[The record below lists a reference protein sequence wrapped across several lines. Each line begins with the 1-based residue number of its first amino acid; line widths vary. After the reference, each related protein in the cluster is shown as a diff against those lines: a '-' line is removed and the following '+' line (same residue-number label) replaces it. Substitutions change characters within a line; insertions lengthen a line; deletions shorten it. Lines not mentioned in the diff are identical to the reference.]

1 MNKRGLFGFMMV
13 MMLSIFVVACSE
25 KSDDEES
32 KDNDKKVETADTN
45 EKEENAVP
53 EDEELFTVLD
63 KNLQTIQDQDID
75 GYMETIHPESPAYDS
90 TKDIMDQMTV
100 YTLDIELSKLSVEEK
115 SADEAKVS
123 YTQRSMKVDGPEY
136 QNNEVSGFHILK
148 PDNGKWKIFTSEATE
163 QVALDENGEV
173 LNTEEADMSTEVEM
187 EGEYASIITDLEM
200 PFESDKWGLANYK
213 EADGE
218 AVAEFIAMDGTDDS
232 ELSELLAVHYFEDGA
247 DLIGTEVFIDTMEK
261 NLSEMITGKLEF
273 NRGKITEEEGTFDF
287 TVKEDDVELD
297 QEEIGR
303 AFVKDGDLFVVRYTT
318 LVEKMDDKDTWIEK
332 LKEVK

>member
-1 MNKRGLFGFMMV
+1 
-13 MMLSIFVVACSE
+13 
-25 KSDDEES
+25 
-32 KDNDKKVETADTN
+32 
-45 EKEENAVP
+45 
-53 EDEELFTVLD
+53 
-63 KNLQTIQDQDID
+63 
-75 GYMETIHPESPAYDS
+75 
-90 TKDIMDQMTV
+90 
-100 YTLDIELSKLSVEEK
+100 
-115 SADEAKVS
+115 
-123 YTQRSMKVDGPEY
+123 
-136 QNNEVSGFHILK
+136 
-148 PDNGKWKIFTSEATE
+148 
-163 QVALDENGEV
+163 
-173 LNTEEADMSTEVEM
+173 
-187 EGEYASIITDLEM
+187 
-200 PFESDKWGLANYK
+200 
-213 EADGE
+213 
-218 AVAEFIAMDGTDDS
+218 MDGTDDS